1 MSSPVRSV
9 MNGVQG
15 FRLLRRVYI
24 LFAILCCTAS
34 VTAQIQVE
42 YFWGTDKGLGKC
54 TRVDGSAE
62 IGGVLNFKLPT
73 GELPYGISCLGVRA
87 FVESDTATYY
97 SSTLY
102 SYIVKTIDSEI
113 SEIEYFWNNDPGLG
127 NATAVLNGKLE
138 PGSEFFFS
146 LPTDTLSPGIHCL
159 GIRAKDLAWSPTVYS
174 YIVKPGKNSSV
185 TAVEY
190 FWDNDPGFGKATKLA
205 GGTAAPGESLTFSIP
220 TDTLSPGI
228 HCLGIRAK
236 DLAWSPAVYSLV
248 LVETQSSDVYAQYI
262 EYFWDEDPGF
272 GNGMHEVL
280 QPDAAGN
287 EVSFEISTSG
297 LQDGVHTLH
306 VRTKAVGW
314 SPVTHY
320 YVRVHNGKV
329 ETIVDVE
336 YFWDED
342 PGYGNGFKIPF
353 EQGSSVDIKDFEP
366 YVEGLTGEH
375 TFCLRAHSAGGW
387 SVVYFGNILFAAEGA
402 YTLNDTSPI
411 DLERNFVSLDDFF
424 AYVDTVKVVSD
435 VRLDVVDGGNF
446 VLDVTDEELLGL
458 MERVTGCFIENQ
470 CWLELKSSGTA
481 AVDLIVDQEN
491 FSKAL
496 DFCMHISTE
505 NVSLRI
511 NGDSFDFGLLQ
522 YNLDEVCHGGLSE
535 IREWGEMSAG
545 VDVNWSLSSVGGG
558 NIEGALD
565 SGSGNLPV
573 MNLFNSSLYTDS
585 LSYKVVLSYK
595 GMDFGNYEYKIYV
608 RPALYDKSLTF
619 LEPSPSSGA
628 VVNPGS
634 VNFKWTALEKGIF
647 YRMILETVSKSDGS
661 VICDTLTLESNT
673 FSLMVSN
680 GYDYRYKVMAVGPCD
695 SSEYVADSISAF
707 DISSAELASLRVMYE
722 TLDGQLWSRR
732 WMLDKEDI
740 SSSYFPG
747 VGFDKECRV
756 TSINLE
762 SNNVVG
768 SLPSD
773 GFILAEL
780 KEMKLG
786 KNRLTG
792 DISAFV
798 DGCGMLESIDLSY
811 NNITDISMPL
821 PQNVESMLLANQF
834 RKPNGTVS
842 DEISILPLNDI
853 MMNVNCIEGLI
864 ASNVAWYVHKDRNF
878 DGRPSFI
885 VWDRSLKN
893 KLGDLTYSGD
903 SYKLNLYDDYVQEQ
917 GISLLLEVGNG
928 DSKGSLYPARFSYVP
943 GDANIDTALDI
954 TDVQH
959 LLNYIVGP
967 NGAQG
972 AFNSSASNLH
982 SDDMINVQDVVV
994 MVNML
999 LEGNIGVK
1007 SRAKRADSN
1016 VEASGDSDAY
1026 LYLVDGNVVLKSD
1039 CGIAALDIELAGV
1052 KSNQLKSLLGNVFDV
1067 VVRDTDTGCRVV
1079 IISLTGA
1086 IIQSGTTLL
1095 MSVANEASILN
1106 AMVADAAAMNVPLS
1120 VNNGNITSLDEMIV
1134 PDGFSVKTIDDEV
1147 YIDAAQMRDNVD
1159 ATVYSIDGRVLYR
1172 FNGLSLQPGLNK
1184 LETGRLCDG
1193 VYLIEIVLEKSSRI
1207 VLRLVIG
1214 V

>member
-1 MSSPVRSV
+1 MNRIVCDVMKGVPPVS
-9 MNGVQG
+9 
-15 FRLLRRVYI
+15 LLRGALMLVM
-24 LFAILCCTAS
+24 LLCCAGLAS
-34 VTAQIQVE
+34 AQIHVE
-42 YFWGTDKGLGKC
+42 YFWNTDNGLGNC
-54 TRVDGSAE
+54 TRIPEHATPGGE
-62 IGGVLNFKLPT
+62 INTGIPT
-73 GELPYGISCLGVRA
+73 TELPYGIHRLGVRA
-87 FVESDTATYY
+87 FIEGDTARYF
-97 SSTLY
+97 SPTLY
-102 SYIVKTIDSEI
+102 SYVVI
-113 SEIEYFWNNDPGLG
+113 SRERSIND
-127 NATAVLNGKLE
+127 
-138 PGSEFFFS
+138 
-146 LPTDTLSPGIHCL
+146 
-159 GIRAKDLAWSPTVYS
+159 
-174 YIVKPGKNSSV
+174 
-185 TAVEY
+185 VEY
-190 FWDNDPGFGKATKLA
+190 FWDNDPGLGNATKLID
-205 GGTAAPGESLTFSIP
+205 TPIAPETELSFTVP
-220 TDTLSPGI
+220 TDTLSSGV
-228 HCLGIRAK
+228 HRLGIRAK
-236 DLAWSPAVYSLV
+236 DTAWSPTLYSYV
-248 LVETQSSDVYAQYI
+248 VISRERSISDVEYFWDNDPGLGNGTKLIDTPIAPGTELSFTIPADGLSYGIHRLGVRAKDTDWSLTVYELVFSETSLDECAQYI

-272 GNGMHEVL
+272 GKGVREEL
-280 QPDAAGN
+280 KPGFEGN
-287 EVSFEISTSG
+287 NISFEIPVNG
-297 LQDGVHTLH
+297 LADGVHSLY
-306 VRTKAVGW
+306 VRTKAIGW
-314 SPVTHY
+314 SPAICFL
-320 YVRVHNGKV
+320 VRIEGG
-329 ETIVDVE
+329 EFWLIDDIE

-342 PGYGNGFKIPF
+342 PGYGNGTKVPF
-353 EQGSSVDIKDFEP
+353 EQGRSVDVENFEP
-366 YVEGLTGEH
+366 DVKGLIGNH
-375 TFCLRAHSAGGW
+375 RLCVRAHSSKGW
-387 SVVYFGNILFAAEGA
+387 SVIYFGNILFAAEGA

-458 MERVTGCFIENQ
+458 IERVTGCFVENE

-491 FSKAL
+491 FSKVL
-496 DFCMHISTE
+496 DLCMLISTE

-522 YNLDEVCHGGLSE
+522 YNSDEVCHGGLSE
-535 IREWGEMSAG
+535 VREWGEMSAG
-545 VDVNWSLSSVGGG
+545 VDVKWNLSSVGGG

-608 RPALYDKSLTF
+608 RPALYDKPLAF

-634 VNFKWTALEKGIF
+634 VNLKWTALEKGIF
-647 YRMILETVSKSDGS
+647 YRMMLETVSKSDGS

-673 FSLMVSN
+673 FSLMVRN

-707 DISSAELASLRVMYE
+707 DISSAELASLRVMYD
-722 TLDGQLWSRR
+722 TLDGQRWSRR
-732 WMLDKEDI
+732 WILDKEDI

-853 MMNVNCIEGLI
+853 MMNVNCVEGLI

-878 DGRPSFI
+878 NGRPSFI
-885 VWDRSLKN
+885 VWDSLLKT

-917 GISLLLEVGNG
+917 GISLLLEVGSG
-928 DSKGSLYPARFSYVP
+928 DSKGSLYPARFSYLP
-943 GDANIDTALDI
+943 GDANIDTELDI

-1016 VEASGDSDAY
+1016 VEASGDSDAN

-1134 PDGFSVKTIDDEV
+1134 PDGFSVKTIDGEV